1 MARLTENQLKRMVQ
15 SEYAL
20 AKRREVLNEAR
31 RELIVEQMIDEGLWD
46 MIKQGAAGVGAAAA
60 GAAKGG
66 ASMVGGAVAKA
77 VEPLVNA
84 GKAAKAAVGQIKDE
98 AVKAAATAAAESLKN
113 SLGAQVKQV
122 GGALL
127 KKLQASGLDE
137 KEAKKQLGTIIGA
150 AISAAVSDVMAG
162 QKAE

>member
-1 MARLTENQLKRMVQ
+1 
-15 SEYAL
+15 
-20 AKRREVLNEAR
+20 
-31 RELIVEQMIDEGLWD
+31 